1 MALAACTSVLVACAT
16 ASDTIG
22 NLNPNG
28 WTESGKGGPKL
39 LNSTPT
45 VYASDADGTK
55 LSGDLENKGE
65 LSQLVLEMPYTE
77 APLNKMLA
85 DIASHW
91 PHPLPAQPKVKVSML
106 SEYSGVTYADGTIV
120 LGLGTFAPV
129 LENAG
134 TAATA
139 QGPTLESDQELAY
152 LMAHEFGHYALGHHN
167 KGDSLAGMQS
177 AASRLTGLYNTAA
190 VLQEVR
196 YQETA
201 DGGTI
206 VVQNQSQVSKNVESA
221 INTFDLISAF
231 SKRGL
236 APAWNRA
243 QEDQAD
249 VLALDLIKAEGI
261 NAPFYEAMFNSLH
274 EQDSLTENLTKVL
287 QASVSDMQQQA
298 LQPDALQQ
306 AFAGNAQAVGANLF
320 DNMKDQVMRGARDQ
334 MFDYLNRTHRPPE
347 VRLKG
352 VQTYELT
359 AYPNVTE
366 ESRDTAAFMEEPATT
381 VLDAIK
387 STDEF
392 KDAQIATIAYYES
405 IGKRMDSDYAG
416 AETAI
421 LRAIKTRFGQQAA
434 IQFEAGRVAEYGGQP
449 QLARLRYQAAIRDIP
464 LPDAYRRLAR
474 LEVRS
479 GAYPAAETVIQQ
491 GETVLADTEYFL
503 PSRINL
509 AVARDEV
516 DKAVAYVTA
525 CRETKRAELIAAC
538 EASHAGLDPSEL
550 TPEQKA
556 FFERQGELG
565 NNPAEGLVE
574 GIGSLFKPKQ

>member
-334 MFDYLNRTHRPPE
+334 MFDYLNRTHRPPD

-359 AYPNVTE
+359 AYPDVTE

-392 KDAQIATIAYYES
+392 KDAQI
-405 IGKRMDSDYAG
+405 
-416 AETAI
+416 
-421 LRAIKTRFGQQAA
+421 
-434 IQFEAGRVAEYGGQP
+434 GGQP